1 MTSIPTEPQQ
11 ARQILLQYRSQPEEP
26 QHPRQILLGMAMY
39 ADEEPVDPGPQLPP
53 TGLQSLPTA
62 GGVRYRSG
70 TRRDRSNEKHWNAPR
85 LVEPVRVDRWNDGE
99 NTDAGPRMTSELFR
113 RIDDINEQPW
123 DVFRT
128 SDNFSNQSYSHPA
141 NKDRTRIFQWADFER
156 WSDGFNLQRYS
167 HPPPKDET
175 KNLDWFSVE
184 LFKPRTPWFPRPEP
198 EPTEPQPI
206 PPGDYIAPRFDTADF
221 DHQPGYE
228 TPPWIFEERWTN
240 RGKWRTANKIIIDF
254 GPRPPAQQEEPWPDK
269 PIEASRPED
278 NAYVIPW
285 GQFYH
290 ADESRRV
297 NWGNGRWERPLPD
310 SESGGGWNTEP
321 DSDAAIRPPQP
332 NLKEV
337 YIIMPSITLWRI
349 PDGAE
354 IQASNV
360 RWYTDADTWAWSL
373 TATISD
379 PASLA
384 IIKPD
389 SNGPRELGCF
399 INGHEFTALIESY
412 TTERAFGQTTYT
424 IQGRSRTAW
433 LSDPYALERSK
444 LITAPYS
451 ARQLAEKELENTG
464 FTLDWLS
471 PDWQVPGGAFSYRES
486 DPIAVIKRIA
496 EASGSIL
503 QSHPGQ
509 KKLIIKPRYPVD
521 VHKWKDPTTQL
532 NAILPEDMIIQSGSE
547 YRSLPRYNKAIVTG
561 GSVEGVI
568 VAVTRDGT
576 AGDILAPIQQH
587 DLITDQA
594 AGYERG
600 RQEIA
605 KGGVWESIRAT
616 TWLTPDNAPG
626 LMLPSYL
633 VEIQPADGQLY
644 PVLISSTEIYAVS
657 TETEISVRQILG
669 MERKIDD

>member
-11 ARQILLQYRSQPEEP
+11 ARQILLKYRAQPEEP
-26 QHPRQILLGMAMY
+26 QQPRQILLGMEMY
-39 ADEEPVDPGPQLPP
+39 ADEEPVDPGPQIPP

-62 GGVRYRSG
+62 GGVRYKNGRN
-70 TRRDRSNEKHWNAPR
+70 TDRANEKRWNASR
-85 LVEPVRVDRWNDGE
+85 LVEPIRADRWNDAAY
-99 NTDAGPRMTSELFR
+99 TDNGPRMTSEPFR
-113 RIDDINEQPW
+113 LIDEINQQPW
-123 DVFRT
+123 DVFRAN
-128 SDNFSNQSYSHPA
+128 DNFNGQAYSHPS
-141 NKDRTRIFQWADFER
+141 NKDRTRIFMWADFEQ
-156 WSDGFNLQRYS
+156 WADGFNWQQYG
-167 HPPPKDET
+167 HPPPKDE
-175 KNLDWFSVE
+175 KKKQWWFATE
-184 LFKPRTPWFPRPEP
+184 LYKPGSGWRPRPEV
-198 EPTEPQPI
+198 
-206 PPGDYIAPRFDTADF
+206 PGDYIAPIYSAVDF
-221 DHQPGYE
+221 DLSSEPYTPAVAQWEQRQTNQGMQPRL
-228 TPPWIFEERWTN
+228 IARV
-240 RGKWRTANKIIIDF
+240 DF
-254 GPRPPAQQEEPWPDK
+254 GDEGEPWPAK
-269 PIEASRPED
+269 PVEPSTPTDGANR
-278 NAYVIPW
+278 IPW
-285 GQFYH
+285 GTPTEK
-290 ADESRRV
+290 DESRRV

-310 SESGGGWNTEP
+310 SETGGGWESEP
-321 DSDAAIRPPQP
+321 DTDEAPRPPQP
-332 NLKEV
+332 ILSEV
-337 YIIMPSITLWRI
+337 YIIMPNITLWRI

-379 PASLA
+379 PSSLA

-412 TTERAFGQTTYT
+412 TTSRAFGQTTYT

-444 LITAPYS
+444 LITAPYT

-471 PDWQVPGGAFSYRES
+471 PDWQVPSGAFSYRES

-496 EASGSIL
+496 EASGAIL
-503 QSHPGQ
+503 QSHPDQ
-509 KKLIIKPRYPVD
+509 KKLIVKPRYPVD
-521 VHKWKDPTTQL
+521 VHKWKDSTTQL

-633 VEIQPADGQLY
+633 VEIQPSDGQPY

-657 TETEISVRQILG
+657 TETEISVRQTLG